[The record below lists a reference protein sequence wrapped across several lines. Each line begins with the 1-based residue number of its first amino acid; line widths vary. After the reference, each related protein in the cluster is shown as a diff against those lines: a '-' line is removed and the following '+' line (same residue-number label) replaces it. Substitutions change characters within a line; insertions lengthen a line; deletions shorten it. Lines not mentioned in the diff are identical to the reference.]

1 MHAEE
6 RFWEIY
12 GREPEEIAF
21 APYRVCP
28 IGAHSDHNLG
38 KITGLAIDRGVR
50 LAYGAKLNGV
60 VELCSLQFPKRAQWF
75 VQAVPP
81 RQGDWADY
89 LRGAVWALEKRQ
101 SLSVGLCGVLEGT
114 LPIGGLSSSAAVTIA
129 FVTALCR
136 VNGIRLTPQEL
147 IETALDAEKNYVG
160 IQVGSLD
167 QSCEVL
173 SRKDRLL
180 YLDTRDGSH
189 ELIAAGSA
197 MPPWEI
203 MIFCRARH
211 AALGDYDLLLR
222 AGAQSHGEP
231 LQRESGRAE
240 GRRLRPSGFRRH
252 GEQALCRECCPGC
265 PPGGVRDLQKPPAR
279 ELGSAL

>member
-180 YLDTRDGSH
+180 YLDTRG
-189 ELIAAGSA
+189 
-197 MPPWEI
+197 P
-203 MIFCRARH
+203 RH
-211 AALGDYDLLLR
+211 AALGDHDLLLR
-222 AGAQSHGEP
+222 SGAQSGGQPVQH
-231 LQRESGRAE
+231 
-240 GRRLRPSGFRRH
+240 
-252 GEQALCRECCPGC
+252 
-265 PPGGVRDLQKPPAR
+265 PGG
-279 ELGSAL
+279 